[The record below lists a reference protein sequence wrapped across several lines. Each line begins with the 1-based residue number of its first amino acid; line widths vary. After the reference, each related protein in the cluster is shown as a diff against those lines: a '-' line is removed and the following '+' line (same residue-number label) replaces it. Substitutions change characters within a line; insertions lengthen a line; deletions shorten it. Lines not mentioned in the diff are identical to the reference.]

1 VSLLIPKE
9 ERLSKTTA
17 IVLVNQ
23 AIISTGIR
31 VVKLNVMLL
40 YLEQVTTALI
50 TVSILVK
57 TQNISIK
64 IAHAAL
70 LVTVLTSRDM
80 KAIKTIVMLLVI
92 LVSTCTSTEAVL
104 TNVTFL
110 LSREV
115 KEADFSVIILVRLL
129 ITYIGMVLAQAVT
142 SPLSNT

>member
-1 VSLLIPKE
+1 M
-9 ERLSKTTA
+9 
-17 IVLVNQ
+17 
-23 AIISTGIR
+23 
-31 VVKLNVMLL
+31 MLL

-57 TQNISIK
+57 TQNISTK